1 MGSHDF
7 IRFPPYEA
15 KLTVSLVMLLA
26 EIQAKIIHI
35 RQIPILPSLRKELR
49 TVYLARAAH
58 GTTAI
63 EGNTLT
69 EAAVLNRVRNPTE
82 EAIRKDYDEQEVDN
96 AITALNSIA
105 NATFEGRSESFSLE
119 LLNRYHRVLVAD
131 TGSPNCED
139 AEIGMIRKKSVEVGR
154 YLGAPANDCPRLVGA
169 YFEWLNESVFIPSG
183 QEDYAVAWHV
193 IKAIIAHTYFA
204 WIHPYCDGNGRLAR
218 LVEFKIL
225 LDAGVPDIAAH
236 LLSNMYNKRRPDYVR
251 QLQDT
256 HGEYNDGSYPKE
268 ARVQD
273 FIEFALGGFR
283 DELASQCIEI
293 YDSQITVM
301 WHDLIHTSFPK
312 KLSDAQQRRKR
323 LALDLTQPRFQ
334 QLVRFGEIREL
345 TPGVAIAYLNE
356 SDQTIRN
363 DLNVLI
369 ELNLIQ
375 RVETG
380 YGPNTDIMTDFFSS
394 TSSERS

>member
-1 MGSHDF
+1 M
-7 IRFPPYEA
+7 
-15 KLTVSLVMLLA
+15 K
-26 EIQAKIIHI
+26 
-35 RQIPILPSLRKELR
+35 
-49 TVYLARAAH
+49 ARA
-58 GTTAI
+58 
-63 EGNTLT
+63 
-69 EAAVLNRVRNPTE
+69 
-82 EAIRKDYDEQEVDN
+82 
-96 AITALNSIA
+96 
-105 NATFEGRSESFSLE
+105 ESFSPE
-119 LLNRYHRVLVAD
+119 LLNRYHRALVAD

-139 AEIGMIRKKSVEVGR
+139 EEIGTIRKKSVEVGR
-154 YLGAPANDCPRLVGA
+154 YLGAPANDCPRLIRA
-169 YFEWLNESVFIPSG
+169 YSEWLNESVFIPSG
-183 QEDYAVAWHV
+183 QEDYELAWHV
-193 IKAIIAHTYFA
+193 IKAIVAHTYFA

-218 LVEFKIL
+218 LIEFKIL
-225 LDAGVPDIAAH
+225 LDAGVPDIAAN
-236 LLSNMYNKRRPDYVR
+236 LLSNMYNKRRSKYVR

-268 ARVQD
+268 ARIQD
-273 FIEFALGGFR
+273 FIEFALAGFR
-283 DELASQCIEI
+283 DELASQCLEI
-293 YDSQITVM
+293 YNSQITVM

-369 ELNLIQ
+369 EMNLIQ

-380 YGPNTDIMTDFFSS
+380 YGPNSDIMTDFYSS
-394 TSSERS
+394 TASETS